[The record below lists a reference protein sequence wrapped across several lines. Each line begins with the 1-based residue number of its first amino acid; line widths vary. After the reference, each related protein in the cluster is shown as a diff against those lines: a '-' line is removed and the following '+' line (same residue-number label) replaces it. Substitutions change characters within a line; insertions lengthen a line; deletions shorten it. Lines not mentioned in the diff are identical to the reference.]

1 MLARPVH
8 SLAPSTIRTLRSLA
22 MMFHMRL
29 RRFRRM
35 MRRLVLVPIR
45 KMRMVSRYMM
55 LAIFMLPRR
64 LSKLETRQ
72 VPRVPAAKLPAGM

>member
-1 MLARPVH
+1 
-8 SLAPSTIRTLRSLA
+8 

-55 LAIFMLPRR
+55 LAIFMR
-64 LSKLETRQ
+64 SSGGETADRD
-72 VPRVPAAKLPAGM
+72 VK